1 MELMLEEIII
11 QNPWWKTKR
20 VSESKL
26 GKIRRSESNPLE
38 KELEDQKIT
47 CLLGPRR
54 SGKTTLMYE
63 LVEHLLKNGI
73 SERNIFFISF
83 DNPKIRLSL
92 QYNFDEAIRE
102 FSNTIIREP
111 IDRLSGNA
119 YIFLDEIHKLDDWGN
134 IIKYWQDLGL
144 KIKFI
149 VSGSSS
155 LRILKGSGES
165 LLGRINFHLILPLKF
180 SEFTGR
186 VVRADFGNYNDIKKA
201 HDELLLEKQ
210 ELLIKLDE
218 YVLKG
223 GFPEVFDIT
232 DIERAY
238 EVLKQYKTLTIN
250 RDILDLKDIKEP
262 RILSDLADLLS
273 DHMSQRISYSA
284 FADILNVKVD
294 TVKNYISYLEE
305 CFLIYTAYLYSK
317 KQVISTRKEKKLFF
331 IDCGLRNSLLLK
343 EIDDLEKTKIVEN
356 IIFFHILSLKRR
368 ELFPKIFYWLDK
380 ARNEVDI
387 VVTLK
392 NEVIP
397 IEVKYSDNIDKK
409 DIKGLLKFCEEFKTR
424 GLVIT
429 KDLLR
434 NEGNT
439 MFIPA
444 WLFLTII

>member
-26 GKIRRSESNPLE
+26 GKLRRSEFDSLKE
-38 KELEDQKIT
+38 ELEEKKIT

-63 LVEHLLKNGI
+63 LIGHLLKKGV
-73 SERNIFFISF
+73 SERNILFISF
-83 DNPKIRLSL
+83 DNPKIRLNL
-92 QYNFDEAIRE
+92 EHNFDETIRD

-111 IDRLSGNA
+111 IDRLSSNA
-119 YIFLDEIHKLDDWGN
+119 YVFLDEIHKLDDWGN
-134 IIKYWQDLGL
+134 IIKYWQDMGL

-186 VVRADFGNYNDIKKA
+186 AVSADFGNYNDIKKA

-218 YVLKG
+218 YILKG

-232 DIERAY
+232 DMEKAY
-238 EVLKQYKTLTIN
+238 EVLKQYKTLSIN

-273 DHMSQRISYSA
+273 DYMSQRISYSA

-294 TVKNYISYLEE
+294 TVKNYITYLEE
-305 CFLIYTAYLYSK
+305 CFLVYTAYLYSK

-356 IIFFHILSLKRR
+356 IIFFHIISLKKR

-392 NEVIP
+392 NEVVP
-397 IEVKYSDNIDKK
+397 IEVKYSDYIEKK
-409 DIKGLLKFCEEFKTR
+409 DIRGLLKFCEEFKTR

-434 NEGNT
+434 NEGNI

>member
-1 MELMLEEIII
+1 MLEEIII

-26 GKIRRSESNPLE
+26 GKLRRSEFDFL
-38 KELEDQKIT
+38 KVELEDKKIT

-63 LVEHLLKNGI
+63 LVEHLLRNGI
-73 SERNIFFISF
+73 SERNILFISF

-92 QYNFDEAIRE
+92 QHNFDEAIRD

-119 YIFLDEIHKLDDWGN
+119 YVFLDEIHKLDDWGN
-134 IIKYWQDLGL
+134 IIKYWQDMGL

-180 SEFTGR
+180 SEFTGK
-186 VVRADFGNYNDIKKA
+186 VVKADFRNYNDIKKA

-218 YVLKG
+218 YILKG
-223 GFPEVFDIT
+223 GFPEVFDVT

-238 EVLKQYKTLTIN
+238 EILKQYKTLTIN

-273 DHMSQRISYSA
+273 DYMSQRISYSA

-356 IIFFHILSLKRR
+356 IIFFHILSLKKR

-380 ARNEVDI
+380 ARNEVD
-387 VVTLK
+387 VVATLK

-397 IEVKYSDNIDKK
+397 IEVKYSDYIEKK
-409 DIKGLLKFCEEFKTR
+409 DIKGLIKFCEEFKTR

-434 NEGNT
+434 NEGNI

-444 WLFLTII
+444 WLFLIII

>member
-1 MELMLEEIII
+1 MLEEIII
-11 QNPWWKTKR
+11 QNPWWKTKH

-26 GKIRRSESNPLE
+26 GNIRRSEFDPL
-38 KELEDQKIT
+38 KDELEDKKIT

-63 LVEHLLKNGI
+63 LIGHLIRNGV
-73 SERNIFFISF
+73 SERNILFISF
-83 DNPKIRLSL
+83 DNPKIRLNL
-92 QYNFDEAIRE
+92 QHNFDEIIRD

-111 IDRLSGNA
+111 IDKLSANS

-144 KIKFI
+144 RIKFI

-155 LRILKGSGES
+155 LRILKGGGES

-186 VVRADFGNYNDIKKA
+186 VESADFENFNSVKRA
-201 HDELLLEKQ
+201 HDKLLLEKHD
-210 ELLIKLDE
+210 LIIKLDE
-218 YVLKG
+218 YILKG
-223 GFPEVFDIT
+223 GFPEVFDIQ
-232 DIERAY
+232 DIEKAY

-284 FADILNVKVD
+284 FADILNIKID
-294 TVKNYISYLEE
+294 TIKNYISYLEE

-317 KQVISTRKEKKLFF
+317 KQVISTRKEKKLYF

-343 EIDDLEKTKIVEN
+343 EIDDLEKTKIIEN
-356 IIFFHILSLKRR
+356 IVFFHILSLKKR
-368 ELFPKIFYWLDK
+368 ELFPRIFYWLDRM
-380 ARNEVDI
+380 RNEVDI
-387 VVTLK
+387 VITLK

-397 IEVKYSDNIDKK
+397 IEVKYSDNIGKK
-409 DIKGLLKFCEEFKTR
+409 DIKGLINFCEEFKTR

-434 NEGNT
+434 DDGDII
-439 MFIPA
+439 FIPA
-444 WLFLTII
+444 WLFLIMI

>member
-1 MELMLEEIII
+1 MLEEIII
-11 QNPWWKTKR
+11 QNAWWKTKR

-26 GKIRRSESNPLE
+26 GKIKRSEFDLL
-38 KELEDQKIT
+38 KDELEGKKII

-63 LVEHLLKNGI
+63 LIEHLLKNGV
-73 SERNIFFISF
+73 SERNILFISF
-83 DNPKIRLSL
+83 DNPKIRLNL
-92 QYNFDEAIRE
+92 QHNFDETIRE
-102 FSNTIIREP
+102 FSNIIIREP
-111 IDRLSGNA
+111 IDRLSSNA

-134 IIKYWQDLGL
+134 IIKYWQDMGL

-186 VVRADFGNYNDIKKA
+186 AVSADFGNYNDIKKA

-218 YVLKG
+218 YILKG

-232 DIERAY
+232 DMERAY

-284 FADILNVKVD
+284 FADILNVKMD
-294 TVKNYISYLEE
+294 TIKNYISYLEE

-331 IDCGLRNSLLLK
+331 IDAGLRNSLLLK

-356 IIFFHILSLKRR
+356 IIFFHILSLKKR

-397 IEVKYSDNIDKK
+397 IEVKYSDHIGKK
-409 DIKGLLKFCEEFKTR
+409 DIRGLINFCDEFKTR
-424 GLVIT
+424 GMVIT

-434 NEGNT
+434 NEGNI

-444 WLFLTII
+444 WLFLIII

>member
-1 MELMLEEIII
+1 MLEEIII
-11 QNPWWKTKR
+11 QNSWWKTKR

-26 GKIRRSESNPLE
+26 GNIRRSEFDSL
-38 KELEDQKIT
+38 KDELEEKKIT

-63 LVEHLLKNGI
+63 LIEHLLKKGV
-73 SERNIFFISF
+73 SERNILFISF
-83 DNPKIRLSL
+83 DNPKIRLNL
-92 QYNFDEAIRE
+92 EHNFDETIRD
-102 FSNTIIREP
+102 FSNTMIREP
-111 IDRLSGNA
+111 IDILSEKT
-119 YIFLDEIHKLDDWGN
+119 YIFLDEIHKLDDWSN
-134 IIKYWQDLGL
+134 IIKYWHDLGL

-155 LRILKGSGES
+155 LRILKGGGES

-186 VVRADFGNYNDIKKA
+186 AMSTDFGNFSSIKRA
-201 HDELLLEKQ
+201 HDELLLEKNDMI
-210 ELLIKLDE
+210 IKLDE
-218 YVLKG
+218 YILKG
-223 GFPEVFDIT
+223 GFPEVFDIK

-284 FADILNVKVD
+284 FSDILNIKVD

-317 KQVISTRKEKKLFF
+317 KQVISTRREKKLYFV
-331 IDCGLRNSLLLK
+331 DCGLRNSLLLK
-343 EIDDLEKTKIVEN
+343 EIDDLEKTKIIEN
-356 IIFFHILSLKRR
+356 IVFFHMLSLKKR
-368 ELFPKIFYWLDK
+368 ELFPRIFYWLDRT
-380 ARNEVDI
+380 RNEVDI
-387 VVTLK
+387 VITIK
-392 NEVIP
+392 NKVIP
-397 IEVKYSDNIDKK
+397 IEVKYSDNIGKK
-409 DIKGLLKFCEEFKTR
+409 DIKGLIHFCEEFKTR

-434 NEGNT
+434 DDGDII
-439 MFIPA
+439 FIPA
-444 WLFLTII
+444 WLFLIMI